1 MNKIQILRRTDVT
14 SQTCLNVY
22 RYDTT

>member
-1 MNKIQILRRTDVT
+1 MDKIQILRRTDVT

-22 RYDTT
+22 PYDTT